1 MLKFCRGRR
10 GGRLLVVVAMLG
22 AAAGITLTATAGAS
36 QKASIESHAGAVW
49 RWSKGQSLPGS
60 SDASVIEGLSC
71 PSVRLCLI
79 PANRN
84 GQTATGVY
92 WSIDPAA
99 GARAWH
105 FLPVASPFGGD
116 IACDQVGANS
126 YYCDVAGNSLWTS
139 GSPTTSWN
147 PESFANYYS
156 GNYTSLGAVSCW
168 ANVQC
173 VEADGSGNI
182 FATDAA
188 TVQSGPVAV
197 FPQVQIGGGQS
208 VACAPFAQGQ
218 NEFCAAVDSN
228 PGSTGHG
235 GEVAWSSDPSSGTWT
250 TGDTAGGTDLTDI
263 VCATDALC
271 VALEGGAGEAAY
283 IGVSRAPAAGT
294 TWGQTWRAFNV
305 PIAGGFDPELSALTC
320 HTDALC
326 AVSGQNTIENFV
338 YISRHP
344 AATLSAWTESKLD
357 DGSTQDSSTSA
368 AGIACPTV
376 AECIV
381 VSGEGQVSVGR
392 P

>member
-1 MLKFCRGRR
+1 MLKFCLGRR
-10 GGRLLVVVAMLG
+10 GGRLIVVVAMLG
-22 AAAGITLTATAGAS
+22 AAAAITLTASAGAS
-36 QKASIESHAGAVW
+36 EKASIESHASAVW

-105 FLPVASPFGGD
+105 FLPVASPFGGN
-116 IACDQVGANS
+116 IACDEVGANS
-126 YYCDVAGNSLWTS
+126 YYCDVAGNSLWTT
-139 GSPTTSWN
+139 GSPTTGWN

-173 VEADGSGNI
+173 VEADGSGN
-182 FATDAA
+182 FFSTDAA
-188 TVQSGPVAV
+188 VVQNGPTAV
-197 FPQVQIGGGQS
+197 FPQLVDYAAPS
-208 VACAPFAQGQ
+208 VSCAPYSQGA
-218 NEFCAAVDSN
+218 NIFCAAVEAN
-228 PGSTGHG
+228 PGSSGSG
-235 GEVAWSSDPSSGTWT
+235 GEVAWSNDPTSGTWT
-250 TGDTAGGTDLTDI
+250 TGNTAGGTDLTDI
-263 VCATDALC
+263 ACPSDALC
-271 VALEGGAGEAAY
+271 VALEGGAGEVPY
-283 IGVSRAPAAGT
+283 IGVSNAPATGT
-294 TWGQTWRAFNV
+294 TWGQTWRAVSV
-305 PIAGGFDPELSALTC
+305 PGGGGFDSSLSALTC
-320 HTDALC
+320 HTDSLC
-326 AVSGQNTIENFV
+326 ALAGQNPSENFV

-344 AATLSAWTESKLD
+344 AATLSAWTKSKLD
-357 DGSTQDSSTSA
+357 DGSTQNSATGA